1 MKAISAIIV
10 LAVFMLNHNL
20 SGRNIHVLTL
30 EKSQQLARQNSFKMR
45 SLLED
50 FKIARYELRAARN
63 RFKTQ
68 VNLKFDLPDYSET
81 ISSLQ
86 DSTGLHYFP
95 LKQARYN
102 AYLQIEQ
109 PLPTD
114 GFFYLSSGIYHVQ
127 DYFLQ
132 EQSFRLNTRL
142 GFEQPIETFYAY
154 NRIKSSLKMAE
165 LNYRLS
171 EKRLLRAQLDLEY
184 EVASA
189 FYSLYSALERK
200 NIALQTLRQQR
211 DAYQLALNKFKAG
224 VIAEV
229 EALQMEVDLG
239 EAQNNFDLSLVEVQ
253 QKADAFKQLLNI
265 DLQDSVILNTDLT
278 YPIVKIDLQKALEFG
293 FKNRLEI
300 QERKIAIEQ
309 QKLNLKR
316 IDAEN
321 QIRGKISAYYDFIGV
336 RQEPRHY
343 ALNTTFQNAWEE
355 LKKRPG
361 NRGIAFSI
369 TIPLWDWHV
378 NKNQTLAQKARLHQ
392 QQMALK
398 DLEITIKRDIRN
410 TVMELESSLK
420 RLQLLEKNVA
430 VAEKSF
436 AISKNRFANGDINSQ
451 ALALDRNRLSQAYN
465 SRLNALINYK
475 LLLADVK
482 RKTFYD
488 FVNDHPVSL
497 DDYLQQE

>member
-1 MKAISAIIV
+1 MRTFFWLFLL
-10 LAVFMLNHNL
+10 LAGNL
-20 SGRNIHVLTL
+20 LAGEKIHVLTL
-30 EKSQQLARQNSFKMR
+30 EKAQQLARENSFKMR

-50 FKIARYELRAARN
+50 FRIARFELNAARN

-68 VNLKFDLPDYSET
+68 VNLNLDLPDYSET

-102 AYLQIEQ
+102 ANLQIEQ

-114 GFFYLSSGIYHVQ
+114 GYLYLASGVFHVQ
-127 DYFLQ
+127 DYFLK
-132 EQSFRLNTRL
+132 EQSFRLNTRIGL
-142 GFEQPIETFYAY
+142 EQPIESFYSY
-154 NRIKSSLKMAE
+154 NRIKSALKMAE
-165 LNYRLS
+165 LNYQLS
-171 EKRLLRAQLDLEY
+171 EKQLLRAQLDLEY
-184 EVASA
+184 QVAQA
-189 FYSLYSALERK
+189 FYGLYSALERK
-200 NIALQTLRQQR
+200 NIARQTRQLQQ
-211 DAYQLALNKFKAG
+211 DAYELALNKFKAG

-239 EAQNNFDLSLVEVQ
+239 QAKNDYDLALVEV
-253 QKADAFKQLLNI
+253 KRRADALKQLLNI
-265 DLQDSVILNTDLT
+265 SLQDSVVLNTDLT
-278 YPIVKIDLQKALEFG
+278 YPLVKVDLQKALASGLE
-293 FKNRLEI
+293 NRLEI
-300 QERKIAIEQ
+300 QEQKIALAQ

-321 QIRGKISAYYDFIGV
+321 QIQGKISAYYDFIGV
-336 RQEPRHY
+336 KQDPRS
-343 ALNTTFQNAWEE
+343 LMLSTTFENAWQE
-355 LKKRPG
+355 LKRRPG
-361 NRGIAFSI
+361 NRGIALSI

-378 NKNQTLAQKARLHQ
+378 NKNEVLAQKARLTKQH
-392 QQMALK
+392 MALK

-410 TVMELESSLK
+410 AVMELESSLK

-436 AISKNRFANGDINSQ
+436 EISQKRFANGDINSQ

-465 SRLNALINYK
+465 SRLNALISYK
-475 LLLADVK
+475 LLLSDIK

-488 FVNDHPVSL
+488 FVNDRPVSL
-497 DDYLQQE
+497 GDYLQVD